1 MTCSTDDPVTFHF
14 ISPRGEDCNPSTIL
28 IVQLS
33 QGIKFPIKS
42 EVEKK
47 NTFQVKDEK
56 KKIFSQIVCDWTEIK
71 TMRSCETFSFIQVI
85 YVF

>member
-14 ISPRGEDCNPSTIL
+14 ISPRGEDCTIL

-47 NTFQVKDEK
+47 HTFQVKDEK
-56 KKIFSQIVCDWTEIK
+56 KKYFL
-71 TMRSCETFSFIQVI
+71 RLFVI
-85 YVF
+85 GRK